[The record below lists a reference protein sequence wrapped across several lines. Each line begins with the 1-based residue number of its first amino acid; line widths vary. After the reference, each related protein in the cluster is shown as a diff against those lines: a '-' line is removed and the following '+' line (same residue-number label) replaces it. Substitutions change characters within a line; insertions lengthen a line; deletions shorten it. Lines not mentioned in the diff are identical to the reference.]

1 MTISGLA
8 GRTGLSMAL
17 AGCLLSG
24 CVHYQPAAVSPQ
36 RFPAELDA
44 RRLEPPPAL
53 PWTQAALLSAAIDRA
68 PTVAEAA
75 GAYRSARAAARAA
88 RVPASATLNLTAE
101 YSKDAGGTSPWLFG
115 FTSDIPLDVGTRR
128 SSRVAT
134 ADLAA
139 LQALYDYGEAV
150 WSVRMAIRKA
160 TIDRAF
166 FEQQVALAER
176 LLEVR
181 RDRSAKLALR
191 MRAGEDAR
199 PTALTAQVELAGA
212 ERRLEDA
219 RAKQVQAGIAL
230 AKALGVGPSAVA
242 GLDISQ
248 VGEAPDPPSRGDV
261 ASWRTQ
267 AALSRRDVLRAV
279 AGYDQAEAALRLE
292 VARQFPE
299 VHIGPGYTWER
310 GVTKLPFTLSL
321 VLPPYDLNRA
331 AIAEAEA
338 KRSQAGRALETVQAS
353 ALAAVDQ
360 ADAAL
365 SAALTSLQLA
375 RTQDLPLAQR
385 TRDSAQRLLTAGE
398 IDKVDADAA
407 QAAALEAE
415 LTALEAARQAWTAQ
429 SDLED
434 ALRRPF
440 DSAETTVL
448 QTAIQRLG
456 SPA

>member
-8 GRTGLSMAL
+8 GRTGLSLAL
-17 AGCLLSG
+17 AGGLLSG
-24 CVHYQPAAVSPQ
+24 CVHYQPAPVQPA
-36 RFPAELDA
+36 RFPAEFDG
-44 RRLEPPPAL
+44 RRLEAPATL
-53 PWTQAALLSAAIDRA
+53 PWTQAELLSAAIERA
-68 PTVAEAA
+68 PSVAEAA
-75 GAYRSARAAARAA
+75 AAYHSARAAAKAA
-88 RVPASATLNLTAE
+88 RVPLNATLNLTAE
-101 YSKDAGGTSPWLFG
+101 YAKHAGGTSPWLFG

-160 TIDRAF
+160 VIDRTYA
-166 FEQQVALAER
+166 EQQVALAQS
-176 LLEVR
+176 LLEIR

-191 MRAGEDAR
+191 LRAGEDAR
-199 PTALTAQVELAGA
+199 PTALIAQVELATA

-219 RAKQVQAGIAL
+219 KARQVQAGVAL
-230 AKALGVGPSAVA
+230 AKALGVAPPAVA
-242 GLDISQ
+242 SLDISP
-248 VGEAPDPPSRGDV
+248 VGAAPDVPRATDV
-261 ASWRTQ
+261 AEWRMQ

-279 AGYDQAEAALRLE
+279 AGYDQAEAALRLQ
-292 VARQFPE
+292 VAKQFPE
-299 VHIGPGYTWER
+299 VHVGPSYTWER

-338 KRSQAGRALETVQAS
+338 RRSQAGRTLESVQAG
-353 ALAAVDQ
+353 ALGAVDQ

-365 SAALTSLQLA
+365 SAALSSLQLA
-375 RTQDLPLAQR
+375 RSQDLPLAQR
-385 TRDSAQRLLTAGE
+385 TRDSAQRSLAAGE

-407 QAAALEAE
+407 QGAALEAE
-415 LTALEAARQAWTAQ
+415 LNALEAARLAWTAQ
-429 SDLED
+429 ADLED

-440 DSAETTVL
+440 DSAETSVL
-448 QTAIQRLG
+448 QTAVQRLG